1 LIDPTGA
8 FTVVAMDIH
17 TESALADLFAAAE
30 AWIADDPDPET
41 QDELRQLIAC
51 RDADGLAERFS
62 GPLTFGTAGLRGELG
77 AGPARMNEVT
87 VARATAGLARQLLT
101 DLGDAR
107 ERGVVIGRDGRRG
120 SPELSR
126 VVAEVLCGYDI
137 RVHWIEGPTPTPVCA
152 FAGRYTNAAAVAI
165 VTASHNP
172 PEYNGLKVYA
182 PHGAQIVSPQD
193 QRIQSEG
200 LAAGPIAALP
210 RMNFEAAEASGRL
223 LRFDEALEAH
233 YLDALDTQCQGPV
246 PPPAQ
251 VRAVTTA
258 LHGVGHRWVE
268 AALRRRGF
276 HDLHPV
282 PEQSEPDGAFP
293 TVTFP
298 NPEEPGALDLA
309 LALGERVDAD
319 LVVANDPDTDRLCVA
334 VRREGAPVRVLSGNE
349 LGVLLGDWLL
359 RGRRAQGTAGDDPF
373 VATTIV
379 STTMLRAVAEASGAT
394 CLQTLTGFKWIWDR
408 ALARIDAGGTF
419 VFGFE
424 EALGYCVGGVV
435 RDKDGVGAAQ
445 VLMELAANL
454 KSRGLTLVDQLDAL
468 YRDHGVYL
476 NHQVS
481 VRLPGLDGRTRI
493 DALMTGLRTAP
504 PSEIAGVPVTE
515 VRDLAGPDA
524 EALELPRS
532 NVLVFQ
538 LADGGRLV
546 VRPSGTEPKLKSYLE
561 VREAVSLEEE
571 VADARRRA
579 EPRMAELVAWID
591 RVIGGP

>member
-1 LIDPTGA
+1 
-8 FTVVAMDIH
+8 MD
-17 TESALADLFAAAE
+17 TDTDSALRDLVASAE

-41 QDELRQLIAC
+41 RRELEMLIAE
-51 RDADGLAERFS
+51 RDTHGLAERFA

-77 AGPARMNEVT
+77 AGPARMNQVT
-87 VARATAGLARQLLT
+87 VARATAGLARQLIA
-101 DLGDAR
+101 DVPDAR
-107 ERGVVIGRDGRRG
+107 DRGVVVGRDGRRG

-126 VVAEVLCGYDI
+126 VVAEVLCGHGL

-152 FAGRYTNAAAVAI
+152 FAGRHTRAAAVAI

-182 PHGAQIVSPQD
+182 PNGAQIVSPQD

-200 LAAGPIAALP
+200 IAAGSISDLP
-210 RMNFEAAEASGRL
+210 RTPFDAAESNGL
-223 LRFDEALEAH
+223 LMRFDDALEAH
-233 YLDALDTQCQGPV
+233 YLGALDGQCQGPV

-251 VRAVTTA
+251 VRVVTTA
-258 LHGVGHRWVE
+258 LHGVGHRWIE

-276 HDLHPV
+276 DDLHPV
-282 PEQSEPDGAFP
+282 LEQSEPDGAFP

-298 NPEEPGALDLA
+298 NPEEPGALDLS

-334 VRREGAPVRVLSGNE
+334 VRRAGRPVRVLSGNE

-359 RGRRAQGTAGDDPF
+359 RGRIAHGTAGDDPF
-373 VATTIV
+373 LATTIV

-408 ALARIDAGGTF
+408 SLATMDRGGTF
-419 VFGFE
+419 IFGFE
-424 EALGYCVGGVV
+424 EALGYCVGSVV

-445 VLMELAANL
+445 ILMELAADL
-454 KSRGLTLVDQLDAL
+454 KSRGMTLLDQLDTL
-468 YRDHGVYL
+468 YRAHGVYL

-481 VRLPGLDGRTRI
+481 VRLPGLDGRARI
-493 DALMTGLRTAP
+493 DALMAGLRSAP
-504 PSEIAGVPVTE
+504 PVEIAQVAVTS
-515 VRDLAGPDA
+515 VNDLAGPDA
-524 EALELPRS
+524 EALGLPRS
-532 NVLVFQ
+532 NVIVFH
-538 LADGGRLV
+538 LADRGRVV

-561 VREAVSLEEE
+561 VREAVSPDEE

-579 EPRMAELVAWID
+579 EPRMTGLVTWID